1 MTDLMIRPAATHHAT
16 AVCPCGSTRSRTVLQ
31 AERYCV
37 YSWNVQ
43 PMNYELRKCKAC
55 GLVRTW
61 PPPPH
66 EEHAPFRD
74 EAFLG
79 PYLDNVATY
88 EHYLSKTVD
97 EIANLKPAPGRLLD
111 IGANI
116 GTIVRLAGARGYD
129 AVGLELN
136 EAAVDYAR
144 DRGLNVICAPLEAAG
159 LKPRS
164 FDVISMSATA
174 EHIEDFDA
182 ELGLCFK
189 LLRPGGL
196 LYVSNSPNYGGFG
209 AKLEGDLWYGIQ
221 PTGHVWQFTPR
232 TLKQILK
239 RSGFEPFFVRK
250 YNLHREFGRGKRD
263 RLRKAAFHWAERLGL
278 GDALSVGAVRP

>member
-1 MTDLMIRPAATHHAT
+1 MTDLMTRPAATHT
-16 AVCPCGSTRSRTVLQ
+16 AQGACACGSTRYRTVLE
-31 AERYCV
+31 ADRYCV
-37 YSWNVQ
+37 YGWNVK
-43 PMNYELRKCKAC
+43 PMTYQLRKCKAC

-61 PPPPH
+61 PRPPH

-79 PYLDNVATY
+79 PYLSNVATY
-88 EHYLSKTVD
+88 EHYLTKTVD
-97 EIANLKPAPGRLLD
+97 EIASLKPAPGRLLD

-116 GTIVRLAGARGYD
+116 GTIVRLATERGYD

-136 EAAVDYAR
+136 EAAVEYAR
-144 DRGLNVICAPLEAAG
+144 GRGLNVICAPLSSAG

-164 FDVISMSATA
+164 LDVISMSATA
-174 EHIEDFDA
+174 EHIEDFDE
-182 ELGLCFK
+182 ELGLCFR

-196 LYVSNSPNYGGFG
+196 LYVSNTPNYAGFG
-209 AKLEGDLWYGIQ
+209 AKFEGELWYGIQ
-221 PTGHVWQFTPR
+221 PAGHVWQFTPR
-232 TLKQILK
+232 TLKRILS
-239 RSGFEPFFVRK
+239 RAGFEPFWVRT

-263 RLRKAAFHWAERLGL
+263 RLRKAAFRWAEKLGL